1 MESLVFTEVKI
12 YFIHVEF
19 DRIVR
24 KKKYKHPRKNTLKGR
39 LAMRGWLHVEDLR
52 LESHL
57 LEVLL
62 LYKIQSEE
70 LQL

>member
-1 MESLVFTEVKI
+1 MC
-12 YFIHVEF
+12 
-19 DRIVR
+19 
-24 KKKYKHPRKNTLKGR
+24 LKEDWAIG
-39 LAMRGWLHVEDLR
+39 GWLHMEDLR